1 VSDDRLHA
9 AAAAILAQE
18 ETHAELLAAIAEAAR
33 AIFDA
38 KAASI
43 FLLDEE
49 TDELVFE
56 ATAGEGSDKLVGTRF
71 PSSTGIAGFTL
82 VTRQPLILDDVT
94 NDPRFARDVAE
105 ATGYVPQSLTA
116 VPLLNGDRTL
126 GVLEVLDR
134 PSRPPDALKEL
145 ELLSIFAT
153 QAAAA
158 LELLRTARGARRALA
173 GGDDLPGRIARLA
186 AALDD
191 LPEERR
197 AAGLDLL
204 AALETLVRGGQSGG

>member
-1 VSDDRLHA
+1 VSDDRMNA

-18 ETHAELLAAIAEAAR
+18 ETHVELLAAIAEAAR

-56 ATAGEGSDKLVGTRF
+56 ATVGEGSDKLVGTRF
-71 PSSTGIAGFTL
+71 PSSAGIAGFTL
-82 VTRQPLILDDVT
+82 VTRQPLILDDVAS
-94 NDPRFARDVAE
+94 DPRFARDVAE
-105 ATGYVPQSLTA
+105 ATGYVPQSITA
-116 VPLLNGDRTL
+116 VPLLHGDRTL

-134 PSRPPDALKEL
+134 PSRPDDALKEL
-145 ELLSIFAT
+145 DLLGIFAT
-153 QAAAA
+153 QAAVA

-173 GGDDLPGRIARLA
+173 GSDDLPGRIARLA
-186 AALDD
+186 AAIDD
-191 LPEERR
+191 LPDERR
-197 AAGLDLL
+197 AAGLELL
-204 AALETLVRGGQSGG
+204 AALETLVRGGRSGG